1 MRKDKK
7 IFITFILVLIISIFL
22 SYLFFINGSTNKLFG
37 NANDFIASID
47 DEENLNSYPIIKM
60 FFNSSGEKK
69 VNDDVVLTL
78 DAESRYN
85 INKVEYSF
93 DLKNWKVLN
102 KKYDKKNITAKI
114 IFNNDMNKEV
124 YVRVINEQDYDMEIL
139 TYDNNGSGYTDDEIE
154 AFIIADDIIKRMNS
168 GEKTIT
174 FENDQMVL
182 KDMTYDD
189 FVILVDKG
197 KNFDLLKKVLEYKGI
212 PATIDKDT
220 SIKDEDEIYILKNII
235 KLILC
240 IRNKKLNVD
249 FKHAFISVARSY
261 VVRYDDAYIYELFS
275 NNSFNESTLY
285 KTAEEIALIVDTL
298 SIKEILMMC
307 ISKFDIIDKLNSVA
321 SINERLTKLEYF
333 VNNATNL
340 NNFGYSIDN
349 LVDYFDEV

>member
-124 YVRVINEQDYDMEIL
+124 YVRVINEKGYKSYPYKTIVMIDKTNPKLNLNKI
-139 TYDNNGSGYTDDEIE
+139 NNGVTISVSDE
-154 AFIIADDIIKRMNS
+154 D
-168 GEKTIT
+168 
-174 FENDQMVL
+174 
-182 KDMTYDD
+182 
-189 FVILVDKG
+189 
-197 KNFDLLKKVLEYKGI
+197 LKKLQYSN
-212 PATIDKDT
+212 DKLVWV
-220 SIKDEDEIYILKNII
+220 DEDISGQEIFITKFNFNYKYVRAVDSVGNISEI
-235 KLILC
+235 K
-240 IRNKKLNVD
+240 K
-249 FKHAFISVARSY
+249 
-261 VVRYDDAYIYELFS
+261 
-275 NNSFNESTLY
+275 
-285 KTAEEIALIVDTL
+285 IV
-298 SIKEILMMC
+298 
-307 ISKFDIIDKLNSVA
+307 
-321 SINERLTKLEYF
+321 
-333 VNNATNL
+333 
-340 NNFGYSIDN
+340 
-349 LVDYFDEV
+349 